1 MSVFTACMIAF
12 ATCIILLSV
21 MAVVMSILTR
31 IFPAPAKAP
40 TAQVGSSDAS
50 FEAAIVQAVAQAFP
64 GARVSGIRE
73 VRR

>member
-1 MSVFTACMIAF
+1 MIAF

-31 IFPAPAKAP
+31 VFPAVAKAAATP
-40 TAQVGSSDAS
+40 VVDAPDAS
-50 FEAAIVQAVAQAFP
+50 LEVAIVQAVAQAFP

-73 VRR
+73 IKR